1 MSGATTDWQ
10 ARRSRATRH
19 APDLTATVA
28 REPVSDAMLTL
39 AEAEG
44 GTLAPVEAP
53 ALCARCQPVTTEQA
67 DALAAW
73 EASVRRAVA
82 EDRAQQGR
90 ATDEDRE
97 TMH

>member
-1 MSGATTDWQ
+1 MSA
-10 ARRSRATRH
+10 AS
-19 APDLTATVA
+19 VA
-28 REPVSDAMLTL
+28 RCPDCGDLHSAADTA
-39 AEAEG
+39 
-44 GTLAPVEAP
+44 TLAPVEAP